1 MGKINLSPVDGRRDE
16 AFRVDERKQSRLPA
30 TFVRRSLVR
39 SLSLPRRVR
48 IQMKDDL
55 DSQPFRR
62 RHGGHVD
69 DSFQSCTSRRRRGN
83 LPQLVRKAAS
93 ERRKSVYIGLQ

>member
-30 TFVRRSLVR
+30 TFVRRLLVR

-62 RHGGHVD
+62 RP
-69 DSFQSCTSRRRRGN
+69 RRRQFSK
-83 LPQLVRKAAS
+83 LHVATPARKFAAACS
-93 ERRKSVYIGLQ
+93 KSRF